1 MKRFLKNN
9 VVILLFFI
17 STLLVLLISV
27 DAHVVMDKTVA
38 LMRDSTQKHL
48 AAAARAAAALV
59 SVEELNRYK
68 TQEDAENPDYADLR
82 ARLVRFGEDYGVLF
96 VYYWRGVEDGRL
108 QYIVDNDADP
118 ETQVTPDDYFDTE
131 SEPLALEALSGSVA
145 VNDLGEYN
153 PDWEGI
159 ITAYAPMFGADGEV
173 ACVAGVDISDENM
186 LAQREDTTLLSV
198 IQAVALLA
206 SVLSGGTALWLFRR
220 KAAQSEAASLAK
232 SRFLSGMSHEMRT
245 PMNAIIGMTDLAKA
259 SPDPSRKDYCLDKI
273 EEASQ
278 HLLGVIGDILDIS
291 NIEENKLTL
300 SRADFNPVRAL
311 RRAADA
317 IRFRADEKRQ
327 SLSVVIDP
335 DIPACLNGDELRMA
349 QVVTN
354 LLSNAVKF
362 TPEGGSVRLEAR
374 LAEKESQRE
383 SLCALRI
390 AVSDTGIGLTEKQ
403 KSELFASFQQADSGM
418 SRRFGGTGLGL
429 AISRRVVELM
439 GGEIG
444 VESEPSKGSTFAFT
458 VQLARGADFP
468 GKTTEKTPPSPLFSS
483 VKDGESGAKPES
495 FEGFRILLVED
506 VELNREIVISLLE
519 LTRLEIDCACDG
531 LEAVR
536 MFEAAPDR
544 YDMIFMDVQMPQM
557 DGYEA
562 TQRIRA
568 LGFPKARLVPIV
580 AMTAH
585 VFSEDIEACLAAGM
599 NDHVGKP
606 LDLEEIIGKLRT
618 YLPRKSED
626 A

>member
-1 MKRFLKNN
+1 M
-9 VVILLFFI
+9 
-17 STLLVLLISV
+17 
-27 DAHVVMDKTVA
+27 
-38 LMRDSTQKHL
+38 
-48 AAAARAAAALV
+48 
-59 SVEELNRYK
+59 
-68 TQEDAENPDYADLR
+68 
-82 ARLVRFGEDYGVLF
+82 
-96 VYYWRGVEDGRL
+96 YYWRGLEDGRL

-118 ETQVTPDDYFDTE
+118 ETQVTPDDYFDTK
-131 SEPLALEALSGSVA
+131 SEPLALEALNGSVA

-173 ACVAGVDISDENM
+173 ACVAGVDISDETM

-198 IQAVALLA
+198 IQAVTLLA

-245 PMNAIIGMTDLAKA
+245 PMNAIIGMTGLAKA
-259 SPDPSRKDYCLDKI
+259 SPDPSRKDYCLDRI
-273 EEASQ
+273 EEASK

-300 SRADFNPVRAL
+300 SRADFNPVRTL
-311 RRAADA
+311 QRAADA
-317 IRFRADEKRQ
+317 IRFRTDEKRQ
-327 SLSVVIDP
+327 SLSVAIDP

-374 LAEKESQRE
+374 LAEKEVQRE
-383 SLCALRI
+383 PLCTLRI

-403 KSELFASFQQADSGM
+403 KSGLFASFQQADSGM

-429 AISRRVVELM
+429 AISRRIVELM
-439 GGEIG
+439 GGGIG
-444 VESEPSKGSTFAFT
+444 VESEPGKGSTFAFT
-458 VQLARGADFP
+458 VQLAA
-468 GKTTEKTPPSPLFSS
+468 
-483 VKDGESGAKPES
+483 VKDGESGAEPES

-519 LTRLEIDCACDG
+519 PTRLEIDCARDG

-562 TQRIRA
+562 TRRIRA
-568 LGFPKARLVPIV
+568 LGFPKAGLVPVV

-585 VFSEDIEACLAAGM
+585 VFSEDIRACLEAGM

-606 LDLEEIIGKLRT
+606 LDLEEMIGKLRT